1 MAKIRALGTTIS
13 FGDTPIGKISSIG
26 EVNVSSDEIDVT
38 TLDSASGWREFLQG
52 FKDSGE
58 LPISGFFD
66 KADAGQLALRTGF
79 GSGTAATVL
88 ITFPDLS
95 TVSFS
100 AFVKGFTV
108 GPAEVDGAVG
118 FAAVLRGTGAVTV
131 NV

>member
-1 MAKIRALGTTIS
+1 MAKIRALGTIIS
-13 FGDTPIGKISSIG
+13 FGGTPIGKISSIG

-38 TLDSASGWREFLQG
+38 TLDSASGWREFLGG

-58 LPISGFFD
+58 LSISGYFD

-79 GSGTAATVL
+79 GTGTAATVL
-88 ITFPDLS
+88 ITFHDSS

-100 AFVKGFTV
+100 GFVKGFTV

-118 FAAVLRGTGAVTV
+118 FSAVLRGTGAVTV
-131 NV
+131 GV